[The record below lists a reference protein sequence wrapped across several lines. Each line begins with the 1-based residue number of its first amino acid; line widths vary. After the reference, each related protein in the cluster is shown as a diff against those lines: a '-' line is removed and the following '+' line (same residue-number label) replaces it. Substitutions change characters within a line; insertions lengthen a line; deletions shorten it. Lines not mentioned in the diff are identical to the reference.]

1 MVGVS
6 NFQGLFWGYLLQ
18 GLSPSVDVLFRNPSK
33 LI

>member
-18 GLSPSVDVLFRNPSK
+18 ELSTSVDGFFRNPSE

>member
-18 GLSPSVDVLFRNPSK
+18 ELSTSVDVLFQNLSK